1 MGTVSFIGF
10 EFGCSASE
18 NYGFCS
24 GSYGSE
30 ITITVVS
37 LGCVSFFMKSMTI
50 EQFANRF

>member
-1 MGTVSFIGF
+1 MGAISFIGF
-10 EFGCSASE
+10 EFGYSTYE
-18 NYGFCS
+18 NYGFCP

-30 ITITVVS
+30 ITTTIVS